1 MNILAGE
8 HMAAVKDP
16 GRVAGGKKAAK
27 TAKVRYGGNFHREIG
42 ARGGRSTSTRHGSEF
57 FENIGRKGGKS

>member
-1 MNILAGE
+1 
-8 HMAAVKDP
+8 MATVKDP

-42 ARGGRSTSTRHGSEF
+42 SKGGRSTSTRHGSKF